1 MTESMIPG
9 AIALTLIPLSASC
22 RAILSVR
29 DLMLDLDDVKGPTS
43 D

>member
-1 MTESMIPG
+1 MTPG
-9 AIALTLIPLSASC
+9 AIALTLIPLSASW

-29 DLMLDLDDVKGPTS
+29 DLMLDLDDVKGSIP